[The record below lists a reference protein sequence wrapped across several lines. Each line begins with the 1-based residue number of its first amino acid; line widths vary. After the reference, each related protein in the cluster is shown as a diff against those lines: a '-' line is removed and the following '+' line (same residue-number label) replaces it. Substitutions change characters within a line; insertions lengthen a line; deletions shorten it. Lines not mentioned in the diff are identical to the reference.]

1 MLEAGDIIILTAGAW
16 RLREPLAS
24 SSYGVL
30 WYALPAGGG
39 EPAVL
44 KLVNTGQM
52 ALALPP
58 QRGRW
63 SACLEAEIAFL
74 RSLQPWDQRHIVR
87 LLDSGEH
94 QGQPAMA
101 LELLDGDLAR
111 HLDTLRTRGE
121 PPSLLQALD
130 WTAQANQ
137 ALAKVHQ
144 YGWRHLDLKPAN
156 LLLDAGGAL
165 KLADFGTNR
174 ALTDRAAHS
183 YTGTASWQAPEQF
196 FPDADGRYQTDARSD
211 YFALGALLYHIVTGA
226 MLRFCGACAAAWRE
240 HGVDGAA
247 FLRAGHGGGLPAIL
261 APDESALFLR
271 HALPHSLPHTGA
283 AAAPA
288 SDAALG
294 LLRALLAPRL
304 ERRPRHALDIS
315 RLIGRARAACGVTD
329 LSLRS
334 AA

>member
-1 MLEAGDIIILTAGAW
+1 MLEAGDIISLTAGAW

-30 WYALPAGGG
+30 WHAMPAGGG
-39 EPAVL
+39 QPAVL
-44 KLVNTGQM
+44 KLVNTEQM

-58 QRGRW
+58 QRPRW
-63 SACLEAEIAFL
+63 SACLAAEIAFL

-111 HLDTLRTRGE
+111 HLDRLRSHGK
-121 PPSLLQALD
+121 PPSFGQALV
-130 WTAQANQ
+130 WIAQANQ

-144 YGWRHLDLKPAN
+144 YGWRHLDLKPSN
-156 LLLDAGGAL
+156 LLVDAGGAL

-174 ALTDRAAHS
+174 ALADRAAHS

-196 FPDADGRYQTDARSD
+196 FPDAGGAYRTDARSD

-226 MLRFCGACAAAWRE
+226 MLRFGGACAAAWRT
-240 HGVDGAA
+240 HGADGAA
-247 FLRAGHGGGLPAIL
+247 MLRAGHGGGLPAIL
-261 APDESALFLR
+261 APDEAALFLR
-271 HALPHSLPHTGA
+271 HALHDNSEARPDGE
-283 AAAPA
+283 
-288 SDAALG
+288 AALG
-294 LLRALLAPRL
+294 LLRALLAPRP
-304 ERRPRHALDIS
+304 EQRPRHALEIS
-315 RLIGRARAACGVTD
+315 RLIERALTACRAPRPA
-329 LSLRS
+329 LRS

>member
-1 MLEAGDIIILTAGAW
+1 MLEAGDIITLTAGAW
-16 RLREPLAS
+16 RLRAPLAS

-30 WYALPAGGG
+30 WHALPAGGG
-39 EPAVL
+39 APAVL
-44 KLVNTGQM
+44 KLVNTEQM

-58 QRGRW
+58 QRARW
-63 SACLEAEIAFL
+63 SACLEAEIGFL
-74 RSLQPWDQRHIVR
+74 RSLHPWDQRHIVR

-111 HLDTLRTRGE
+111 HLDALRTRGAA
-121 PPSLLQALD
+121 PTFQQALA

-156 LLLDAGGAL
+156 LLVDAGGAL

-174 ALTDRAAHS
+174 PLADRAAHS

-196 FPDADGRYQTDARSD
+196 FPDAGGCYQTDARSD
-211 YFALGALLYHIVTGA
+211 YFALGALLYHVVTGA
-226 MLRFCGACAAAWRE
+226 MLRFSGACAAAWRE
-240 HGVDGAA
+240 HGVDAPA
-247 FLRAGHGGGLPAIL
+247 VLRASHQGGVPAIL
-261 APDESALFLR
+261 APDEAALFLR
-271 HALPHSLPHTGA
+271 HALPHGGA
-283 AAAPA
+283 AATPA
-288 SDAALG
+288 SDAALR
-294 LLRALLAPRL
+294 LLRALLAPRPQQ
-304 ERRPRHALDIS
+304 RPRHAIEIS
-315 RLIGRARAACGVTD
+315 RLIDRARAASDQAHAT
-329 LSLRS
+329 LRS